1 MSSLWSKTSTAV
13 NTGYG
18 MDFGRIGMP
27 NPFYKPQPMVHPELL
42 MEPPYAEKEPLL
54 RNRHRTVGGGSL
66 VKGSE
71 EAKKRMAY
79 LRSLRKKKKGGMRI
93 CGKKHIRGGD
103 SMVGE
108 ILGNLGTGAKEA
120 LTNLALETGV
130 SIGELLSNPRDL
142 IATLAV
148 YAPSAVKS
156 VKNFFGIG
164 KKDDSDDEDE
174 EEEEEEDMATRRR
187 RLRQKQMMKEKKI
200 LQYLK
205 YNQPEAYKK
214 EVQRLKQARI
224 DALTKKLNQYY
235 GIVDEIPSSSSSSSS
250 SPSSNPAPSGI
261 WF

>member
-1 MSSLWSKTSTAV
+1 MSSLWSKTTTAV

-66 VKGSE
+66 VKGSD

-79 LRSLRKKKKGGMRI
+79 LRSLRKKKGGARI
-93 CGKKHIRGGD
+93 CGKKHFHGGD
-103 SMVGE
+103 SIMTE
-108 ILGNLGTGAKEA
+108 MLGNLGTGAKEA

-142 IATLAV
+142 IATLSV
-148 YAPSAVKS
+148 YAPSVVS
-156 VKNFFGIG
+156 SFKNFFGIG
-164 KKDDSDDEDE
+164 KKKDESDDED
-174 EEEEEEDMATRRR
+174 EEEEEEDMATRRK
-187 RLRQKQMMKEKKI
+187 RLRLKQMKKEKQM

-205 YNQPEAYKK
+205 YNHPEVYKK
-214 EVQRLKQARI
+214 EIQRLKQSRI

-235 GIVDEIPSSSSSSSS
+235 GIVDDTPSSSSPPSSKP
-250 SPSSNPAPSGI
+250 SPSSTSGI

>member
-1 MSSLWSKTSTAV
+1 MSSLWSKTTTAV

-66 VKGSE
+66 VKGSD

-79 LRSLRKKKKGGMRI
+79 LRSLRKKKGGARI
-93 CGKKHIRGGD
+93 CGKRHIRGGD
-103 SMVGE
+103 SIATE
-108 ILGNLGTGAKEA
+108 ILQNIGTGAKEA
-120 LTNLALETGV
+120 LTDLALQTGV
-130 SIGELLSNPRDL
+130 SVGELLSNPREL

-156 VKNFFGIG
+156 IKNFFGIG
-164 KKDDSDDEDE
+164 NNDDSDDEE
-174 EEEEEEDMATRRR
+174 EEEEEEDMATRRK
-187 RLRQKQMMKEKKI
+187 RLRLKQMKKEKQM

-205 YNQPEAYKK
+205 YNHPEVYKK
-214 EVQRLKQARI
+214 EIQRLKQSRI

-235 GIVDEIPSSSSSSSS
+235 GIDDDTPSSYPPSSKP
-250 SPSSNPAPSGI
+250 SPSSLSGI
-261 WF
+261 RF